1 MNQIVIGWID
11 KIDIPEFGLQEI
23 PAKIDT
29 GANRS
34 AIHCSEIL
42 LSNSNGEEEITFHI
56 PLDSSHGIN
65 IFHAKTFFKKRIKSS
80 SGHVEERYI
89 IKTEIVLFGKKFRTT
104 FSLTD
109 RTEMK
114 YPILIGR
121 KLLKSRFVV
130 DVSKEY
136 LSFNHKNSI
145 I

>member
-1 MNQIVIGWID
+1 MQEIGWVD
-11 KIDIPEFGLQEI
+11 KIDVPEFGLENI

-34 AIHCSEIL
+34 AIHCSEITQAKK
-42 LSNSNGEEEITFHI
+42 NGVDEITFHI

-65 IFHAKTFFKKRIKSS
+65 TFQTQSFFKKKIRSS

-89 IKTEIVLFGKKFRTT
+89 IRTTIVLFGRKIKTT

-114 YPILIGR
+114 YPILLGR
-121 KLLKSRFVV
+121 KLLKSKFVV
-130 DVSKEY
+130 DVTKEN
-136 LSFNHKNSI
+136 LSYKLKKSNK
-145 I
+145 